1 MLPIRD
7 FHRNLIQQFLHSRKG
22 SLGFVSRDFK
32 LKILQQNDPS
42 LRNQMPHRLFHHLL
56 PNTNGQQ
63 EVAEE
68 PPDVDVVQ
76 IEDFLDV
83 A

>member
-22 SLGFVSRDFK
+22 SLGFVWDLK

-42 LRNQMPHRLFHHLL
+42 LRNQMPRRLYHHLS

-68 PPDVDVVQ
+68 PLDVDVAQ